1 MIDLTERLDAPT
13 EVQRMLRDAAADF
26 FAADRPAQRLREWRG
41 KLPGH
46 ERARWQRM
54 AGLGWL
60 GLCLPEALGGSGLGA
75 AEAVVLLERCGRA
88 LAPEP
93 LVAGAL
99 LPAWALL
106 HGDSLALRERWL
118 PVLARGEV
126 QLALAAGDDGDDGDD
141 GDGGHGGHG
150 GGAGGGADERANVD
164 TETSRDRRDRRDGAG
179 TLRATARGAGFVLD
193 GRLRFVAG
201 AAGAD
206 AFVVASQGPQG
217 PLLLLVEAGQRGL
230 QMTTQPRVD
239 GGFWSELRFEGA
251 ELAAAQLLAGP
262 ARAQAVLQRA
272 LDLARIAQAAELL
285 GVMSQALETS
295 VAYIAMREQFGR
307 AIGTFQ
313 ALQHRAVDL
322 LIQVELTRSVVLQ
335 SAAAADAHGSDA
347 RRLAI
352 AASQAKARASA
363 AALEVTKGCIQLH
376 GGIGYTDECNIGLYL
391 KKAMFGAAWLGNAA
405 AHRRRY
411 NALAGTGNGE
421 GEDAGA
427 PELIAGGEPPIRRDE
442 LRRWLADNFPPE
454 WRFPASR
461 MSLKETRAW
470 HDKLYAKGWVAPN
483 WPKAYGGMGLSGYE
497 QVALQSEFD
506 RHGIVTAPNMAVIML
521 GPLIIRYGTEQQR
534 REVLP
539 RILSGEVRW
548 CQGYSEPSAGSDLAS
563 LRTTAVLDGD
573 EFVVNGQK
581 IWTSFA
587 HEADWI
593 FLLVRTDPKA
603 KKQEGISFL
612 LADMRTPGITVKRI
626 RNLGGNAEFC
636 ETFFDN
642 VRVPKANL
650 VGAMNQG
657 WTMAKSLL
665 GSERIMI
672 GNPRGARAPF
682 ARLAE
687 LARAASLDRDPAW
700 RARHEQLRLDIDD
713 LEAMFVRCVEVLRR
727 GHELGPEVSM
737 LKIWITEAQQRVA
750 DLMLETAGA
759 AGVSDESIALPGG
772 ALHPAQVFFAARPA
786 SIYGGSNEIQRNIL
800 AKAVL
805 ELPG

>member
-1 MIDLTERLDAPT
+1 MIDLTERLDEPT
-13 EVQRMLRDAAADF
+13 EVQRMLRDAAAGF
-26 FAADRPAQRLREWRG
+26 FAADAETQRLREWRG

-46 ERARWQRM
+46 DRARWQRM

-60 GLCLPEALGGSGLGA
+60 GLCLPEALGGSGLGV
-75 AEAVVLLERCGRA
+75 AEAAVLLEQCGRA

-106 HGDSLALRERWL
+106 HGDSSALRERWL
-118 PVLARGEV
+118 PALARGEV
-126 QLALAAGDDGDDGDD
+126 QLALAAGDDGGD
-141 GDGGHGGHG
+141 
-150 GGAGGGADERANVD
+150 V
-164 TETSRDRRDRRDGAG
+164 
-179 TLRATARGAGFVLD
+179 LRAAARGAGFVLD
-193 GRLRFVAG
+193 GRRRFVAG

-206 AFVVASQGPQG
+206 AFVVAAQGPQG
-217 PLLLLVEAGQRGL
+217 PLLLLVEANQRGL
-230 QMTTQPRVD
+230 QATTQPRVD
-239 GGFWSELRFEGA
+239 GGFWGELRLEGA
-251 ELAAAQLLAGP
+251 EVAAAQVLAGP
-262 ARAQAVLQRA
+262 ARAQAVLERA
-272 LDLARIAQAAELL
+272 LDLARIAESAELL
-285 GVMSQALETS
+285 GVMAKALETS
-295 VAYIAMREQFGR
+295 LAYISMREQFGR
-307 AIGTFQ
+307 AIGGFQ
-313 ALQHRAVDL
+313 ALQHRAADL

-347 RRLAI
+347 RRLAT

-363 AALEVTKGCIQLH
+363 AAIEVTKGCIQLH

-405 AHRRRY
+405 LHRRRY
-411 NALAGTGNGE
+411 NEWAGDGE
-421 GEDAGA
+421 EASA
-427 PELIAGGEPPIRRDE
+427 PELIAGGEQPIRRDE
-442 LRRWLADNFPPE
+442 LRRWLAENFPHE

-470 HDKLYAKGWVAPN
+470 HDKLYQKGWVAPN
-483 WPKAYGGMGLSGYE
+483 WPKEHGGMGLSGYE

-521 GPLIIRYGTEQQR
+521 GPLIIRFGTEAQK

-563 LRTTAVLDGD
+563 LRTTAVLEGD

-650 VGAMNQG
+650 VGGLNQG

-682 ARLAE
+682 SRLLA
-687 LARAASLDRDPAW
+687 LARAAGLDGDGAW
-700 RARHEQLRLDIDD
+700 RARYEQLRLDIDD

-727 GHELGPEVSM
+727 GRELGAEVSM

-759 AGVSDESIALPGG
+759 AGVADASLDLPGG
-772 ALHPAQVFFAARPA
+772 ALHPAHVFFSARPA

>member
-1 MIDLTERLDAPT
+1 MIDLTQRLDERT
-13 EVQRMLRDAAADF
+13 DVQRMLCMAAADF
-26 FAADRPAQRLREWRG
+26 FAADGEAQRLREWRG
-41 KLPGH
+41 QFPGH
-46 ERARWQRM
+46 DRARWQRM

-60 GLCLPEALGGSGLGA
+60 GLCLPESLGGSGLGV
-75 AEAVVLLERCGRA
+75 AEAAVLLEQCGRA

-106 HGDSLALRERWL
+106 HGESSVLRERWL
-118 PVLARGEV
+118 PALARGEA
-126 QLALAAGDDGDDGDD
+126 QLALAADDD
-141 GDGGHGGHG
+141 
-150 GGAGGGADERANVD
+150 A
-164 TETSRDRRDRRDGAG
+164 
-179 TLRATARGAGFVLD
+179 TLRAEPRGAGLVLE
-193 GRLRFVAG
+193 GCRRFVAG

-206 AFVVASQGPQG
+206 AFVVAAQAPQG
-217 PLLLLVEAGQRGL
+217 TVLLLVEADQRGL
-230 QMTTQPRVD
+230 QLATQPRVD
-239 GGFWSELRFEGA
+239 GGLWGELRFEAAEVGPAQVVAGA
-251 ELAAAQLLAGP
+251 ER
-262 ARAQAVLQRA
+262 ARAVLDRA
-272 LDLARIAQAAELL
+272 LDLARIAASAELL
-285 GVMSQALETS
+285 GVMTKALETS
-295 VAYIAMREQFGR
+295 VAYISMREQFGR
-307 AIGTFQ
+307 PIGSFQ
-313 ALQHRAVDL
+313 ALQHRAADM
-322 LIQVELTRSVVLQ
+322 LIQIELTRSAVLQ
-335 SAAAADAHGSDA
+335 SAAVADAHGADGH
-347 RRLAI
+347 RLAI

-391 KKAMFGAAWLGNAA
+391 KKAMFGAVWLGDATT
-405 AHRRRY
+405 HRRRY
-411 NALAGTGNGE
+411 NERAGDGQE
-421 GEDAGA
+421 ASA
-427 PELIAGGEPPIRRDE
+427 PEIIGGGEQPIRRDE
-442 LRRWLADNFPPE
+442 LRRWLAENFPSD
-454 WRFPASR
+454 WRFPPTR
-461 MSLKETRAW
+461 LSLKQTRAW
-470 HDKLYAKGWVAPN
+470 HEKLYRKGWVAPN
-483 WPKAYGGMGLSGYE
+483 WPKEYGGMGLSGYE

-506 RHGIVTAPNMAVIML
+506 RHGIVIAPNMAVIML
-521 GPLIIRYGTEQQR
+521 GPLIIRYGTEQQK
-534 REVLP
+534 REILP
-539 RILSGEVRW
+539 RILSGEVLW

-612 LADMRTPGITVKRI
+612 LVDMRTLGITVKRI

-642 VRVPKANL
+642 VRVPKSNL
-650 VGAMNQG
+650 VGALNQG

-672 GNPRGARAPF
+672 GSPRAARAPLG
-682 ARLAE
+682 RLLE
-687 LARAASLDRDPAW
+687 LGRASGLDGDAAW
-700 RARHEQLRLDIDD
+700 RARYDQLRLDIDD
-713 LEAMFVRCVEVLRR
+713 LEAMYVRCVEVLRR
-727 GHELGPEVSM
+727 GGELGAEVSM
-737 LKIWITEAQQRVA
+737 LKIWVTEAQQRVA

-759 AGVSDESIALPGG
+759 AGVGDESIALPGG
-772 ALHPAQVFFAARPA
+772 ALHPAHVFFAARPA

>member
-1 MIDLTERLDAPT
+1 MIDLTQRLDEPT
-13 EVQRMLRDAAADF
+13 EVQRMLRSAAADF
-26 FAADRPAQRLREWRG
+26 FAGDGEGARLREWRG
-41 KLPGH
+41 RLPGH

-60 GLCLPEALGGSGLGA
+60 GLCLPEALGGSGLGM
-75 AEAVVLLERCGRA
+75 AEAVVLIEQCGRA

-93 LVAGAL
+93 VVAGAL
-99 LPAWALL
+99 LPAWTLL
-106 HGDSLALRERWL
+106 DGDSGALRERWL
-118 PVLARGEV
+118 PALARGEV
-126 QLALAAGDDGDDGDD
+126 QLALAAAEGRDD
-141 GDGGHGGHG
+141 
-150 GGAGGGADERANVD
+150 AMVQ
-164 TETSRDRRDRRDGAG
+164 
-179 TLRATARGAGFVLD
+179 ATARGAGFVLE
-193 GRLRFVAG
+193 GHTRFVAG
-201 AAGAD
+201 AGGAD
-206 AFVVASQGPQG
+206 AIVVLAQGPQG
-217 PLLLLVEAGQRGL
+217 ALLLLVEAGQRGL
-230 QMTTQPRVD
+230 NVTMQARVD
-239 GGFWSELRFEGA
+239 GGFWGELRFEGA
-251 ELAAAQLLAGP
+251 EVAAAQVLAGP
-262 ARAQAVLQRA
+262 ARAHAVLERA
-272 LDLARIAQAAELL
+272 LDLGRIAEAAELL
-285 GVMSQALETS
+285 GVMAKALETS

-307 AIGTFQ
+307 AIGSFQ
-313 ALQHRAVDL
+313 ALQHRAADL

-335 SAAAADAHGSDA
+335 SAAAADTHGDDT

-363 AALEVTKGCIQLH
+363 AALEVTKACIQLH

-391 KKAMFGAAWLGNAA
+391 KKAMVGAAWLGNASL
-405 AHRRRY
+405 HRRRY
-411 NALAGTGNGE
+411 NALAGDGE
-421 GEDAGA
+421 EASA
-427 PELIAGGEPPIRRDE
+427 PELIAGGERPIRRDE
-442 LRRWLADNFPPE
+442 LRRWLAENFPSE

-461 MSLKETRAW
+461 MSLKESRAW
-470 HDKLYAKGWVAPN
+470 HDKLYQKGWVAPN
-483 WPKAYGGMGLSGYE
+483 WPKEYGGMGLSGYE

-521 GPLIIRYGTEQQR
+521 GPLIIRFGTEQQKR
-534 REVLP
+534 AVLP

-650 VGAMNQG
+650 VGALNQG

-682 ARLAE
+682 ARLLE
-687 LARAASLDRDPAW
+687 LARAAGLDGDAAW
-700 RARHEQLRLDIDD
+700 RARYEQLRLDIDD
-713 LEAMFVRCVEVLRR
+713 LEALFVRCVEVLRR
-727 GHELGPEVSM
+727 GNELGAEVSM

-759 AGVSDESIALPGG
+759 AGVSDESMVLPGG
-772 ALHPAQVFFAARPA
+772 ALHPAHVFFAARPA